1 MGQLLRTASLLLLLA
16 AAGAARAQD
25 LLFADG
31 FEVLVP
37 ACVDGVAG
45 GGVLPAPPL
54 AGATVLG
61 CFEIADDAGARRG
74 ELASAGLPVAR
85 GAALTDAEL
94 ARVVVIGPGGARWP
108 ADLRVLSR
116 WGRPLADTGAPVRW
130 LEVALAVDL
139 EANARTR
146 FALLQL
152 AAPPPAVAD
161 PGALLFEP
169 LGPDRYRFTQSAM
182 QIDIDARAAMPLRR
196 LALRDVATQA
206 WVVLFEAQPGGSVDE
221 GLHVRWSSAA
231 GGALLEASGAV
242 PGSVAVD
249 RVRWQLPGAG
259 GVHARVHIDGHFE
272 APGDVDRC
280 PGDGSALRFPW
291 SLTLGVA
298 RGVPALDIEAQF
310 GNACGIPQSAP
321 DADLAQLDFA
331 QFGWPLAQGTSAQQ
345 VGWVATDGAF
355 VAAAPGSPVRRM
367 VAQRRGGGT
376 PWQRRAEATEDGVV
390 RESAVVFANPAVA
403 VQRPLAAGQL
413 ALAAAVLPWMRYRE
427 PQALEIDSGRIALRF
442 VHEPVRVGKAKSLWQ
457 LARVQFDVAAPA
469 AAASRLLALRDAA
482 NRAAARGLLPRALP
496 ADLDAAAVLPPQSG
510 GLDEPLGVAYR
521 QYLALKH
528 DATIGDEPCVDAAGG
543 IGSQWTCSRTF
554 GAQLWPDI
562 PFNEQFGFAE
572 NPTPALNEGKLNYWD
587 PVQIELTEFLRAGDP
602 RWAWDFALPQSWLM
616 AYSAYYNFG
625 PWPNA
630 AGATSNIAGHS
641 FGSGG
646 TGDGLWHRGDS
657 GSADYTYN
665 RHQTLAYLLRP
676 RPAHHDRLHAAGVAA
691 GLRFTDTPGD
701 DTSWAAIGRLNLQY
715 LDSLSRCAQFVEGAA
730 GVACDARL
738 REVLV
743 PLIRRSLSAGL
754 MCERKLVPGSTCFL
768 GQFFMLY
775 AWYYP
780 VLERLALDYGHTL
793 DPADAALLHQA
804 LVRTPA
810 QVLAGLPRNGA
821 MVDVDAVWPNALQC
835 QLGGVDFGSVQSCTA
850 IPDPDNLT
858 QNKPATLSLL
868 LRGHARDGTLGL
880 CAAARQIAAA
890 LFAGPDPLG
899 PLAATRGGGWWKGA
913 VESGQE
919 LSTAALG
926 LARCPP

>member
-1 MGQLLRTASLLLLLA
+1 MGRSLRTVSFLLLLA
-16 AAGAARAQD
+16 AAGAACAQD
-25 LLFADG
+25 GVFADG
-31 FEVLVP
+31 FELQVP
-37 ACVDGVAG
+37 ACVGGLAG
-45 GGVLPAPPL
+45 GGLPAPPL
-54 AGATVLG
+54 AGALLLG
-61 CFEIADDAGARRG
+61 CFEIADDAGARNG
-74 ELASAGLPVAR
+74 EIAAAGLPVAR
-85 GAALTDAEL
+85 SAALQDADL
-94 ARVVVIGPGGARWP
+94 SRVVVIGPGGLRWP

-116 WGRPLADTGAPVRW
+116 WGRPLADVGAPVRW

-139 EANARTR
+139 AANARAT
-146 FALLQL
+146 FALLRL
-152 AAPPPAVAD
+152 AAPPAVIDD
-161 PGALLFEP
+161 PGALRAES
-169 LGPDRYRFTQSAM
+169 LGTDRYRFTQPAM
-182 QIDIDARAAMPLRR
+182 QIDLDARSAMPVRR
-196 LALRDVATQA
+196 LTLRDPTTQA
-206 WVVLFEAQPGGSVDE
+206 WVVVFDAQVGGSVDE
-221 GLHVRWSSAA
+221 GLHVRWSNSA
-231 GGALLEASGAV
+231 GAPLLEASGAV

-249 RVRWQLPGAG
+249 RVRWQLPGTG
-259 GVHARVHIDGHFE
+259 GVQARVHIDGHFE

-280 PGDGSALRFPW
+280 PGDSSALRFPW

-298 RGVPALDIEAQF
+298 RGAPALEIEAQF

-331 QFGWPLAQGTSAQQ
+331 QFVWPLAQGAGAQQ
-345 VGWVATDGAF
+345 IGLVATEGAF
-355 VAAAPGSPVRRM
+355 VAAAPGSPVRRS

-376 PWQRRAEATEDGVV
+376 PWQRRAEATEDGVL

-403 VQRPLAAGQL
+403 VQRPLAPGQL
-413 ALAAAVLPWMRYRE
+413 ALAVAVMPWMRYRE
-427 PQALEIDSGRIALRF
+427 PQALEVAAGRIALRF

-457 LARVQFDVAAPA
+457 LARVQFDVAAADA
-469 AAASRLLALRDAA
+469 AAARLTALRDAA
-482 NRAAARGLLPRALP
+482 SRAAARGLLPRALP
-496 ADLDAAAVLPPQSG
+496 ADLDAAAVLPPLSG
-510 GLDEPLGVAYR
+510 PLDDAPGVAYR

-528 DATIGDEPCVDAAGG
+528 DATIGDEPCVDAAAG

-587 PVQIELTEFLRAGDP
+587 PVQIELTEFLRGGDP
-602 RWAWDFALPQSWLM
+602 RWAWDFALPQAWLM

-676 RPAHHDRLHAAGVAA
+676 RPAHQDRLHAAGAA
-691 GLRFTDTPGD
+691 AALRFTDTPGD

-743 PLIRRSLSAGL
+743 LLIRRSLSAGL
-754 MCERKLVPGSTCFL
+754 MCERKREPGPDCFL

-775 AWYYP
+775 AAYYP
-780 VLERLALDYGHTL
+780 VLERLALDFGHTL
-793 DPADAALLHQA
+793 DPADAALLERA

-810 QVLAGLPRNGA
+810 QVLAGLPRSGGG
-821 MVDVDAVWPNALQC
+821 VDVDAVWPNALQC
-835 QLGGVDFGSVQSCTA
+835 QLGGADFGSVQSCTA

-868 LRGHARDGTLGL
+868 VRGHARDGTLGL
-880 CAAARQIAAA
+880 CAAARQIAAG

-913 VESGQE
+913 VEAGQE

-926 LARCPP
+926 HARCPP